1 MKNLAKSRSRAF
13 LTATVGTLLV
23 LTAACDNTPTD
34 PYTAAVEAS
43 EEGDL
48 QAARLLLRQALDVSP
63 ENPDAILLYGKIQ
76 LALENP
82 EGAAEEFKKLANN
95 PALSAEAGD
104 LLAKSYLQSGN
115 TKLAFDTLEAGGM
128 KSGLAYAVAVVAH
141 LSEGEADKAVA
152 ALDQGLAKYPQ
163 SIDLKVLDA
172 KRAYDRRDVSGARS
186 LLTKVLEEE
195 PHLIEARLLLGRLE
209 MNDRELEPAK
219 TQFEEVVRLNPWN
232 LPAMLSLA
240 AIARDQND
248 EQAAQDWV
256 NRTKEIAPG
265 HPIGTYFAAQMAY
278 DAGNVDQAH
287 ILVQSLGT
295 KSAEFP
301 ALRLLRG
308 MISAQRGQTHTAI
321 SELERF
327 FRLGGDNAAGRIA
340 LAQQY
345 SATGADQ
352 KAWNILQPVVQ
363 SANANAGALALGG
376 AIAGKLGRSEQ
387 ASLMQR
393 AQRAQSADPFA
404 AVMVKAGE
412 AMRAGKW
419 TDADALYQK
428 ALKAGGGNS
437 PVVLNNA
444 ANARLKTGDTEGAIA
459 LARKAFELAPNDPI
473 IMDTL
478 GWSLLQID
486 KQSSEGRGLI
496 RKAQQLAPGNKEI
509 KEHLIAIS

>member
-1 MKNLAKSRSRAF
+1 MKNLVKSRSHVL

-23 LTAACDNTPTD
+23 LTAACDNTPSD
-34 PYTAAVEAS
+34 PYAAAVEAS

-48 QAARLLLRQALDVSP
+48 QAARLLLRQALDASP
-63 ENPDAILLYGKIQ
+63 DNADAILLYGKTQ

-104 LLAKSYLQSGN
+104 LLAKAYLQSGN
-115 TKLAFDTLEAGGM
+115 TKLAFETLEAGGM

-141 LSEGEADKAVA
+141 LSEGEADKAVT
-152 ALDQGLAKYPQ
+152 ALDQGLEKYPQ

-186 LLTKVLEEE
+186 LLTEVLEAE
-195 PHLIEARLLLGRLE
+195 PHLIEARLLLGRVE

-248 EQAAQDWV
+248 EQGAEDWI

-327 FRLGGDNAAGRIA
+327 FRLGGDNTAGRIA

-352 KAWNILQPVVQ
+352 KAWNMLQPVLQ
-363 SANANAGALALGG
+363 SANANAGALALG
-376 AIAGKLGRSEQ
+376 ATIAGKLGRSEQ
-387 ASLMQR
+387 ANLMQR
-393 AQRAQSADPFA
+393 AEQAQSADPFA
-404 AVMVKAGE
+404 AAMVKAGE

-419 TDADALYQK
+419 AEADALYQD
-428 ALKAGGGNS
+428 ALKAGGSNS

-444 ANARLKTGDTEGAIA
+444 ANARLKTGDTEGAVT

-478 GWSLLQID
+478 GWSLVQID
-486 KQSSEGRGLI
+486 KQSSEGRDLI